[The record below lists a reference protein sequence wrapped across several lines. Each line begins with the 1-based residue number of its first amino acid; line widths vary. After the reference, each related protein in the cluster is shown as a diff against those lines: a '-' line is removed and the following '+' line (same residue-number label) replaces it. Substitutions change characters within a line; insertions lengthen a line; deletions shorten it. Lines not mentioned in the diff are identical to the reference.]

1 MLKQGLDTTG
11 NNIHHRLNPKRNY
24 IMKKWLLTVAIAASF
39 GATADE
45 GMWQPHQLP
54 AMADELKAKGLEIS
68 VDSISKLTEFPMN
81 AVISLGGCTAS
92 FVSPKGLVVTNH
104 HCAYGS
110 IQYNSTPEKNLLN
123 DGFLAKTYADE
134 LPATPG
140 SRIFVTEAVTN
151 VTDRVKAHQM
161 NKVGNDFYQGIE
173 QQEKALVAECELT
186 DGYRCQVYSFHGGL
200 EYYLVKQLEIRDVRL
215 AYNPAASI
223 GKYGGD
229 IDNWMWPRHT
239 GDFSFYRAY
248 VAKNGEPA
256 DFSKDN
262 VPYEPKS
269 FLKVSAKGVSDGDFV
284 MVAGYPGSTNR
295 YRTADEVKNQ
305 FGWAYPEGKV
315 LQERII
321 DIIKDTAAEGSDER
335 IKYESLI
342 AGLANYAK
350 NFTSMIEFYG
360 KSTMLA
366 ERIKV
371 ETDLANWIN
380 KDKKRQQ
387 QYGKTLSNLEKLV
400 AKSQQNQQRD
410 MLLGYIGYTTM
421 LTTARDLY
429 RLANEKALPDM
440 AREPGYQDRDM
451 INFTASMERI
461 DRRYAAS
468 VDKALLA
475 DLLTRYAALP
485 TKQRLASLDK
495 AFAISNTFDAK
506 ALVKTLDK
514 MYTHTKLND
523 QATRLAWMNKSVADF
538 KASNDPFIQYAV
550 QTFAADMALEQQQK
564 QLAGELM
571 KVRPQYMDAIIAY
584 NRELGKPVYAD
595 ANSSLRVTVGS
606 VKGYS
611 PQDGLVAVPFTRLE
625 GILAKDTGV
634 DPFDAPAK
642 QLELIKQKQYGDYY
656 VKALDSVPVN
666 FLSTLDTTGG
676 NSGSP
681 TLNGRAE
688 LVGLL
693 FDGVY
698 ESIIGDWGYD
708 AQSNR
713 SIQVDSRYMLWVMQ
727 YVDNA
732 DNLLAEMDIVK

>member
-1 MLKQGLDTTG
+1 
-11 NNIHHRLNPKRNY
+11 
-24 IMKKWLLTVAIAASF
+24 MKTWLLSAAILASF
-39 GATADE
+39 ASQADE
-45 GMWQPHQLP
+45 GMWQPYQLP
-54 AMADELKAKGLEIS
+54 AMADELKAKGLEID
-68 VDSISKLTEFPMN
+68 VNSISKLTEYPMN

-110 IQYNSTPEKNLLN
+110 IQYNSTPENNLLK

-140 SRIFVTEAVTN
+140 SRIFVTEE
-151 VTDRVKAHQM
+151 VTDVTEQVKSGEM
-161 NKVGNDFYQGIE
+161 NKVGNDFYKGIE
-173 QQEKALVAECELT
+173 QKEKALVAECEAE
-186 DGYRCQVYSFHGGL
+186 DGYRCKVYSFHGGL
-200 EYYLVKQLEIRDVRL
+200 EYYLVKQMEIRDVRL
-215 AYNPAASI
+215 TYNPAGSV

-248 VAKNGEPA
+248 VGKDGKPA

-284 MVAGYPGSTNR
+284 MVAGYPGRTNR
-295 YRTADEVKNQ
+295 YRTANEVENQ
-305 FGWAYPEGKV
+305 FEWAYPEGKV
-315 LQERII
+315 LRERLIE
-321 DIIKDTAAEGSDER
+321 IIKETAPEGSDER
-335 IKYESLI
+335 IKYESSI

-360 KSTMLA
+360 KSPMLE
-366 ERIKV
+366 ERKGLEQKLAKWIK
-371 ETDLANWIN
+371 A
-380 KDKKRQQ
+380 DKKRQS
-387 QYGKTLSNLEKLV
+387 QYGETLAELDKLI
-400 AKSQQNQQRD
+400 AKSQQDQERD
-410 MLLGYIGYTTM
+410 LLLSYMGYSTM
-421 LTTARDLY
+421 MSTASRLY

-440 AREPGYQDRDM
+440 EREPGYQERDM
-451 INFTASMERI
+451 TNFTSGMERI
-461 DRRYAAS
+461 ERRYAAS
-468 VDKALLA
+468 VDKAMLA
-475 DLLTRYAALP
+475 DLIKRYAALP
-485 TKQRLASLDK
+485 TEQRLPAFDK
-495 AFAISNTFDAK
+495 AFAIGKKFDEAK
-506 ALVKTLDK
+506 FSKNLDK
-514 MYTHTKLND
+514 MYAKTTLSDKE
-523 QATRLAWMNKSVADF
+523 TRLAWMDKSVAEF
-538 KASNDPFIQYAV
+538 KKSKDPFIQYAV
-550 QTFAADMALEQQQK
+550 STYDERMKRELDKK
-564 QLAGELM
+564 QLAGDLM

-584 NRELGKPVYAD
+584 NRELDKPVYAD
-595 ANSSLRVTVGS
+595 ANSSLRVTVGN

-625 GILAKDTGV
+625 GIVAKDTGA

-642 QLELIKQKQYGDYY
+642 QLELINQKQYGDYY
-656 VKALDSVPVN
+656 VKSLDSVPVN

-708 AQSNR
+708 PETNR
-713 SIQVDSRYMLWVMQ
+713 SIQVDSRYMLWVMK
-727 YVDNA
+727 YLDNA
-732 DNLLAEMDIVK
+732 DNLLEEMEIVK

>member
-1 MLKQGLDTTG
+1 
-11 NNIHHRLNPKRNY
+11 
-24 IMKKWLLTVAIAASF
+24 MKTWLLTAAIAASF
-39 GATADE
+39 GASADE

-68 VDSISKLTEFPMN
+68 AESISKLTEFPMN

-104 HCAYGS
+104 HCAYGA
-110 IQYNSTPEKNLLN
+110 IQYNSTPEKNLLK
-123 DGFLAKTYADE
+123 DGFLAKTYAEE

-140 SRIFVTEAVTN
+140 SRIFVTEEVTN
-151 VTDRVKAHQM
+151 VTDKVTAGQM
-161 NKVGNDFYQGIE
+161 DKVGNAFYKGIE
-173 QQEKALVAECELT
+173 LQQKALVAECEKA

-215 AYNPAASI
+215 AYNPAASV

-248 VAKNGEPA
+248 VSKDGKPA

-284 MVAGYPGSTNR
+284 MVAGYPGRTNR
-295 YRTADEVKNQ
+295 YRTADEVSNQ

-315 LQERII
+315 LQERMI
-321 DIIKDTAAEGSDER
+321 DIIKTTAPEGSDER

-350 NFTSMIEFYG
+350 NFASMIEFYG

-366 ERIKV
+366 ERKKI
-371 ETDLANWIN
+371 ETDLANWIS
-380 KDKKRQQ
+380 KDKQRQQ
-387 QYGKTLSNLEKLV
+387 KYGETLSNLEKLV
-400 AKSQQNQQRD
+400 AKSQQNQERD
-410 MLLGYIGYTTM
+410 VLLSYIGYTTM
-421 LTTARDLY
+421 VTTARSLY
-429 RLANEKALPDM
+429 RLAHEKTLADM

-451 INFTASMERI
+451 INFTSSMERI

-475 DLLTRYAALP
+475 ELLTRYAALP
-485 TKQRLASLDK
+485 AKQRIASFDK
-495 AFAISNTFDAK
+495 AFGITDKFDAK
-506 ALVKTLDK
+506 TLAKTLDN
-514 MYTHTKLND
+514 MYAKTQLGDKD
-523 QATRLAWMNKSVADF
+523 TRLAWMNKSVADF
-538 KASNDPFIQYAV
+538 KASNDPFIQLAV
-550 QTFAADMALEQQQK
+550 KTYDADMALEKAKK
-564 QLAGELM
+564 QLDGDLM

-595 ANSSLRVTVGS
+595 ANSSLRVTVGN

-611 PQDGLVAVPFTRLE
+611 PQDGLIAEPFTRLE
-625 GILAKDTGV
+625 GLLAKDTGV

-656 VKALDSVPVN
+656 VKAIDSVPVN

-713 SIQVDSRYMLWVMQ
+713 SIQVDSRYMLWVMK
-727 YVDNA
+727 YLDNA
-732 DNLLAEMDIVK
+732 DNLLAEMDIAQ

>member
-1 MLKQGLDTTG
+1 
-11 NNIHHRLNPKRNY
+11 
-24 IMKKWLLTVAIAASF
+24 MKKWLLTAAIAASF
-39 GATADE
+39 TAQADE

-54 AMADELKAKGLEIS
+54 AMADMLKQKGLEI
-68 VDSISKLTEFPMN
+68 DAKSISKLTEFPMN

-110 IQYNSTPEKNLLN
+110 IQYNSTPEKNLLKE
-123 DGFLAKTYADE
+123 GFLAKTYQDE

-140 SRIFVTEAVTN
+140 SRVYVTEAVTD
-151 VTDRVKAHQM
+151 VTSKVKNGQM
-161 NKVGNDFYQGIE
+161 DKVGNDFYAGIE
-173 QQEKALVAECELT
+173 QQEKALVAECEK
-186 DGYRCQVYSFHGGL
+186 DAGYRCQVYSFHGGL

-215 AYNPAASI
+215 TYNPAGSV

-248 VAKNGEPA
+248 VGKDGKPA
-256 DFSKDN
+256 DFHEDN

-284 MVAGYPGSTNR
+284 MVAGYPGRTNR
-295 YRTADEVKNQ
+295 YRTASEVENQ
-305 FGWAYPEGKV
+305 FEWAYPQGKI
-315 LQERII
+315 LRERMIE
-321 DIIKDTAAEGSDER
+321 IIKDTAPEGSDER

-366 ERIKV
+366 DRQKV
-371 ETDLANWIN
+371 ERDLAAWIN
-380 KDKKRQQ
+380 ADKTRQAK
-387 QYGKTLSNLEKLV
+387 YGETLAALDKLV
-400 AKSQQNQQRD
+400 AKSQQNQERD
-410 MLLGYIGYTTM
+410 ILLSYIAYTTM
-421 LTTARDLY
+421 ATTARDLY
-429 RLANEKALPDM
+429 RLANEKNLADM
-440 AREPGYQDRDM
+440 EREPGYQDRDM
-451 INFTASMERI
+451 TNFTSSMERI

-468 VDKALLA
+468 VDKAVLL
-475 DLLTRYAALP
+475 DMLSRYAQLP
-485 TKQRLASLDK
+485 AEQRLPALDK
-495 AFAISNTFDAK
+495 AFNIGKKFDAK
-506 ALVKTLDK
+506 QLSKTLDS
-514 MYTHTKLND
+514 MYAKTKLGD
-523 QATRLAWMNKSVADF
+523 KATRLAWMDKTVADF
-538 KASNDPFIQYAV
+538 KKSNDPFIQFAV
-550 QTFAADMALEQQQK
+550 NTYDESMTREKEQK
-564 QLAGELM
+564 QLAGDLM
-571 KVRPQYMDAIIAY
+571 KVRPRFMDAIIAY

-595 ANSSLRVTVGS
+595 ANSSLRVSVGN

-625 GILAKDTGV
+625 GIVAKDTGV

-656 VKALDSVPVN
+656 VKSIDSVPVN

-708 AQSNR
+708 DQSNR
-713 SIQVDSRYMLWVMQ
+713 SIQVDSRYMLWVMDHL
-727 YVDNA
+727 DNA